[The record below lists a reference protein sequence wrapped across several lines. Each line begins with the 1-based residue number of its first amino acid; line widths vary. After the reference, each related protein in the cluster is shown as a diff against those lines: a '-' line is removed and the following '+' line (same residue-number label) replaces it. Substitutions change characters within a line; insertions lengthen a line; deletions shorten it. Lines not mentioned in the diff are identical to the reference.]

1 MTFAAW
7 LRARSGPGH
16 KLAFDNALALVGC
29 PDRCWGYTVGYNRK
43 VARPRL
49 NGRRCGRH
57 APTKTHQQLWLVQGG
72 GHRGGMVKTAA
83 AIIV

>member
-29 PDRCWGYTVGYNRK
+29 LDRCWGYTLGYNRK

-57 APTKTHQQLWLVQGG
+57 AAGW
-72 GHRGGMVKTAA
+72 
-83 AIIV
+83 